1 MPKPKII
8 PNLYFYRNTSKDVWS
23 LTNEAAAVAANN
35 EKNKGRE
42 MINMGQGFFSYSP
55 PPFAISEAKRAL
67 DVALMN
73 QYAPTRGSQN
83 LLDTLVDYY

>member
-8 PNLYFYRNTSKDVWS
+8 PNLYFSRNTSKDVWS

-42 MINMGQGFFSYSP
+42 MINMGQGFFSDLLLHHL
-55 PPFAISEAKRAL
+55 PFLRLREHWMSR
-67 DVALMN
+67 
-73 QYAPTRGSQN
+73 
-83 LLDTLVDYY
+83 